1 MNYQINFDQAT
12 KGLIKYDEVVAVWR
26 GVIML
31 LLAGLSTE
39 DNDWNAVILLRRSPC
54 YIFTTSHFLSVTDAA
69 QNQDQ

>member
-26 GVIML
+26 RVIML

-54 YIFTTSHFLSVTDAA
+54 YIFNT
-69 QNQDQ
+69 